1 MNLTGILKAILLV
14 VASVFLWGTPVTL
27 LQAFGYS
34 IALVGMFYY
43 SAGPETARAHLEAC
57 RSSWHRLSGGHPSGL
72 DLAPSGRGS
81 EPGAWGRFQSVLSG
95 PWAQYT
101 RVPTSDHISRGQDI
115 EDAESGSSHREM
127 SPSAEKMAA
136 KEG

>member
-14 VASVFLWGTPVTL
+14 VASMFRWGTPVTL

-43 SAGPETARAHLEAC
+43 SAGPETACAHLDAC
-57 RSSWHRLSGGHPSGL
+57 RSSWHWL
-72 DLAPSGRGS
+72 SGRG
-81 EPGAWGRFQSVLSG
+81 PWG
-95 PWAQYT
+95 QYA
-101 RVPTSDHISRGQDI
+101 RVPTSDQTSRGHDT
-115 EDAESGSSHREM
+115 DDVESGSSHREM

>member
-14 VASVFLWGTPVTL
+14 VASMFLWGTPVTL

-43 SAGPETARAHLEAC
+43 SAGPETSRTHFDAC
-57 RSSWHRLSGGHPSGL
+57 RSSWHRLSGGSSWGL
-72 DLAPSGRGS
+72 GFAP
-81 EPGAWGRFQSVLSG
+81 SVLSG

-101 RVPTSDHISRGQDI
+101 RVPASDHLSRGQDV

-136 KEG
+136 KDGGSTL